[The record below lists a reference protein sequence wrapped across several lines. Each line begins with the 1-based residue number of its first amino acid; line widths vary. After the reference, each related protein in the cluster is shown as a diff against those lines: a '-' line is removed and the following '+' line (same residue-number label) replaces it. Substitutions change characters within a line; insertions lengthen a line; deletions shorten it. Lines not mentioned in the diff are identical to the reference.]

1 MAKKGF
7 FKTLKAFSFAGAVL
21 AAGLFASSL
30 AGCSNMGDSASF
42 YDGQNYSSDVTAVGL
57 GAGQS
62 SAQVSDCLT
71 ARVSLP
77 SLPTLSGN
85 APVPKNIANNI
96 SKSAFPD
103 IKDAKPA
110 DNYSFEAT
118 LESSGG
124 TVYEATGVYTPS
136 TATCDFAFAGAKNAS
151 LQTYTLTVK
160 LYHTDTS
167 ATPAVKSLVAGGSQS
182 VTVAADANS
191 FDSSVS
197 LAPNLGTATDPA
209 PNGSLE
215 LPIKFSDT
223 SVTSV
228 QLKLLDSGDND
239 KTTDYLD
246 GLSGTDLP
254 LSSGEG
260 TIQSKTS
267 GLPAGTYTLLMTFMK
282 GTAQVGARTESLNV
296 YPTMQTK
303 LWWTKDGIG
312 TATTT
317 LNVTKFDQKEFY
329 VRGTGGVFYTTVF
342 PTAAEAEDTNNG
354 SFAFPLKT
362 IQAAV
367 NRIQAAGDTTSQYTI
382 IVDGKVTGAADADY
396 SAQNDAYINIACDR
410 MITVKG
416 WSGAD
421 KDIIDANKSASASN
435 PARALY
441 IESSKKIVLQKIAVT
456 GGYLSGTL
464 ASTTDGGGIFIAG
477 ATTEVELDNCV
488 IKENCAQKNGGGIY
502 LSNSGTLT
510 MNGSGSAIKS
520 NRIIA
525 TPSGSLVG
533 DNKPCGG
540 GVYMEQSATFTMN
553 AGTIRENGYVRSGS
567 AGGGVFVLGTFDMKD
582 GKVCSN
588 GLLTTDGSYNLIAS
602 KNIEV
607 GSPGKFNLYDGT
619 ITNDIETTDCER
631 GAGVSLYVDSYL
643 TAGKATFNMYGG
655 TISGLK
661 SDGGPGV
668 RLLASGSDRSCE
680 FNMSGGTISGN
691 TAVHTGGSSGTGCG
705 GGVYVGT
712 FSVFNFT
719 GGTISGNTAAVGD
732 DGSGGL
738 GGGIY
743 IAASTSKCFISG
755 TATIGQDLASTS
767 GAATAAAGSHSNKA
781 LQGGGIYNKGEL
793 YLGYTSGTTPSPADW
808 TGSVCYNYATS
819 DGGGVFSSGSSAIS
833 KMNSGNVAYNLCS
846 DGTGSTG
853 GGGGVAA
860 QNGSGFTMSGGKV
873 TCNQTNN
880 KVGGGIYIDGGGTL
894 ALSGDAEVSSNKTS
908 ADGTG
913 TMGGAGLFAYR
924 AYITMEGNAVVKDN
938 LCKACGGGVYLFEFE
953 DASGYASLAM
963 SGNAKILENTS
974 TDGTGGAVF
983 VTQRCLF
990 SMQGAAAIPAGVGG
1004 VTGAGKN
1011 DVYLDTSAKINVAA
1025 ALTSTTT
1032 PVATIRPIY
1041 LPEAVV
1047 LTGSALDADECAKF
1061 AVIKPE
1067 DTDFPWTIK
1076 YDPMAGGVL
1085 KHERNVIY
1093 VASTTAVPAGSEYA
1107 GDDYSG
1113 DGSRARPYATL
1124 YKAATTFSSNPE
1136 PSGTAD
1142 EPIFENKIYVLSDLT
1157 YRHGAGA
1164 DYGTACRFEVV
1175 GCKDG
1180 TVGNN
1185 VKLIFNTPDED
1196 DCGFYVA
1203 PTHKIKFTNI
1213 DITQTDTTTPND
1225 YAAINVDTNAS
1236 NSGEVWLEDSSIKGM
1251 YAKKCSAI
1259 AAKGD
1264 VHLKNVEISDNK
1276 TVAATGGSMT
1286 FGPAINSST
1295 GTVSVLGKVVVQNN
1309 TVELD
1314 DGAGGKVYK
1323 EQNIWIGENNA
1334 SPVFKKLRIAGA
1346 LDSESDIGVT
1356 LFNYGTLYTTFTT
1369 GFASSGISDPA
1380 TVFASDDGMSVVKSS
1395 NEATMSPPT
1404 TLYVRLGGSD
1414 LIGNGSSLL
1423 PFATIQKAL
1432 DKINDLNNASVDYTI
1447 KVEGV
1452 LAAVQHAVADDALK
1466 AATLTIKG
1474 DSAATSVVSGGL
1486 SVSSEPILWLSE
1498 VTVPVT
1504 IENIGFIS
1512 GKNSDST
1519 IGGGAILAQ
1528 SCANI
1533 TIKDSA
1539 FTSCSTTTANGGAI
1553 YFDGGTLTLSNTS
1566 FTGNSS
1572 GYNGGAIFV
1581 KTGTLEMNSG
1591 TIAANTATA
1600 SGGGVSVGSGG
1611 TFIMSGG
1618 KISGNSAGLNGG
1630 GINNSGI
1637 ACIYGDAVIG
1647 DSSASGTAT
1656 SETDSSNKAV
1666 YNGGGICNSGKL
1678 ALGYKT
1684 WTSSAT
1690 APSNPQ
1696 TLDGGVYY
1704 NYAQAGGGIFTGNS
1718 STVYIASGN
1727 ISKNMAASTS
1737 GNDGGGG
1744 INSYGAST
1752 KLYMTGGTVSQNNS
1766 AHFGGGVLVYSG
1778 AAELTGVTIS
1788 GNTASSNGGGFA
1800 CVGGTV
1806 TMNSGT
1812 IGGLGAGNS
1821 AAGGAGVYLKKDDA
1835 AGTPVF
1841 TMKGGEVSYNTV
1853 ASGGSGGGFMNQY
1866 GTLNI
1871 QGAAEISNNDGGS
1884 NGGGILTF
1892 GTTNM
1897 TGGTISANTAHNGGG
1912 VFVFQ
1917 NDFAMSDGT
1926 ISGNTATVNPS
1937 AADPSET
1944 GHGGGVYVNNLADG
1958 ATTYLGDFKLS
1969 GAAYIPLGTGND
1981 VYLQNSITI
1990 EGDLT
1995 HAAPAATIT
2004 PSVYS
2009 SGTIVLTEASAGLVA
2024 DNYGKFAVADDSSGG
2039 KWTVNSLG
2047 YLAQLGF
2054 GGGSISIDT
2063 PEGKLTLSSNVTEIT
2078 TNTNT
2083 QVTIT
2088 GTTTPSG
2095 GTLSNWSIDVYY
2107 GTDLIGSSSNNKF
2120 TIASSYPNGT
2130 YSLVVSVTYNS
2141 VTYSDTLTVTKNVP

>member
-1 MAKKGF
+1 
-7 FKTLKAFSFAGAVL
+7 
-21 AAGLFASSL
+21 
-30 AGCSNMGDSASF
+30 MGDASSF
-42 YDGQNYSSDVTAVGL
+42 YDGQRFEADGTNGGPSG
-57 GAGQS
+57 GQA

-71 ARVSLP
+71 VCVSLP
-77 SLPTLSGN
+77 NLPTLSGN
-85 APVPKNIANNI
+85 APVPKNIAQNI
-96 SKSAFPD
+96 SKSAFPN
-103 IKDAKPA
+103 IGDAYAA
-110 DNYSFEAT
+110 DSGYSFEAM
-118 LESSGG
+118 LENASA
-124 TVYEATGVYTPS
+124 YYATTGKYNSITG
-136 TATCDFAFAGAKNAS
+136 TCDFAFPGAKSAS
-151 LQTYTLTVK
+151 SESYYIIVK
-160 LYHTDTS
+160 LYYTDDS
-167 ATPAVKSLVAGGSQS
+167 ATPAEKKLVARGGQS
-182 VTVAADANS
+182 VSVASGASS
-191 FDSSVS
+191 FEASVI
-197 LAPNLGTATDPA
+197 LAPCLGSDTNPA

-223 SVTSV
+223 SVAKV
-228 QLKLLDSGDND
+228 RLKLLDSGDND
-239 KTTDYLD
+239 KTTDYLV

-254 LSSGEG
+254 LSGGAG
-260 TIQSKTS
+260 TIRSKDS
-267 GLPAGTYTLLMTFMK
+267 GLPPGAYTLLMEFLNTSGQK
-282 GTAQVGARTESLNV
+282 VGFRTETLNI
-296 YPTMQTK
+296 YPTMQTR
-303 LWWTKDGIG
+303 LWWTKDGMG
-312 TATTT
+312 SASTA
-317 LNVTKFDQKEFY
+317 LNVTKFDQREFW
-329 VRGTGGVFYTTVF
+329 VRGTGGDFYTNVY
-342 PTAAEAEDTNNG
+342 TAETATALDTNVG

-362 IQAAV
+362 IQEAV
-367 NRIQAAGDTTSQYTI
+367 DRIKAAGDTTSQYTVYI
-382 IVDGKVTGAADADY
+382 DGKIECDPDADY
-396 SAQNDAYINIACDR
+396 SAQNDACVNIACDR
-410 MITVKG
+410 MITIKG
-416 WSGAD
+416 WSGANI
-421 KDIIDANKSASASN
+421 DIIDANKSSAKN
-435 PARALY
+435 ARVFY
-441 IESSKKIVLQKIAVT
+441 IDSSKKIILQKITVT
-456 GGYLSGTL
+456 GGYLSATSP
-464 ASTTDGGGIFIAG
+464 ATAYGGGLYISG
-477 ATTEVELDNCV
+477 ATTEVELEDCV
-488 IKENCAQKNGGGIY
+488 IKENGAQNQGAGAYIA
-502 LSNSGTLT
+502 SGAKLT
-510 MNGSGSAIKS
+510 MNGSGSAINK
-520 NRIIA
+520 NMLLA
-525 TPSGSLVG
+525 TTCSASDTYEKKV
-533 DNKPCGG
+533 CGG
-540 GVYMEQSATFTMN
+540 GVYVAQSATFLMN
-553 AGTIRENGYVRSGS
+553 AGTIRENGAVYPSNPGLISGCAAYVCGN
-567 AGGGVFVLGTFDMKD
+567 FTMK
-582 GKVCSN
+582 
-588 GLLTTDGSYNLIAS
+588 
-602 KNIEV
+602 
-607 GSPGKFNLYDGT
+607 
-619 ITNDIETTDCER
+619 
-631 GAGVSLYVDSYL
+631 
-643 TAGKATFNMYGG
+643 GG
-655 TISGLK
+655 TISSNGIRLATSSPIEYSRNVEVTCPGTFDLYDGSITDDMDLLPCNNGSGVCVYAFSSISPVSSGAVTFNMFGGTITGLK
-661 SDGGPGV
+661 SRGGGGV
-668 RLLASGSDRSCE
+668 YLAARGVGLSCK
-680 FNMSGGTISGN
+680 FNMSGGSIIGN
-691 TAVHTGGSSGTGCG
+691 EARDNGNSYTGQG
-705 GGVYVGT
+705 GGVYVGDN
-712 FSVFNFT
+712 SVFNFT
-719 GGTISGNTAAVGD
+719 GGTISGNTATYSSSVS
-732 DGSGGL
+732 GSGR

-743 IAASTSKCFISG
+743 IASSSAKCFISG
-755 TATIGQDLASTS
+755 SATIGQSLASTS
-767 GAATAAAGSHSNKA
+767 SCATSADGSHSNMA
-781 LQGGGIYNKGEL
+781 AQGGGIYNAGEL
-793 YLGYTSGTTPSPADW
+793 YLGYTDDSTPAEW
-808 TGSVCYNYATS
+808 TGSVCYNYASS
-819 DGGGVFSSGSSAIS
+819 DGGGILSSGSSS
-833 KMNSGNVAYNLCS
+833 LVKMNAGSVAYNLCS
-846 DGTGSTG
+846 DGSGTTG
-853 GGGGVAA
+853 GGGGVAV
-860 QNGSGFTMSGGKV
+860 QNSSAFTMSGGTV
-873 TCNQTNN
+873 SYNQTNN
-880 KVGGGIYIDGGGTL
+880 KVGGGIYVDSGATLTLNGT
-894 ALSGDAEVSSNKTS
+894 AEVSSNKTS
-908 ADGTG
+908 PDGTG
-913 TMGGAGLFAYR
+913 PMGGAGLFAYR
-924 AYITMEGNAVVKDN
+924 ASITMEGNAVVKDN
-938 LCKACGGGVYLFEFE
+938 LCKACGGGVYLFESE
-953 DASGYASLAM
+953 NASSYASLAM

-974 TDGTGGAVF
+974 SDGLGGAVY
-983 VTQRCLF
+983 VTQRCSF
-990 SMQGAAAIPAGVGG
+990 SMQGAATIPAGVAGT
-1004 VTGAGKN
+1004 TGAGKN
-1011 DVYLDTSAKINVAA
+1011 DVYLDENTSVAVPA
-1025 ALTSTTT
+1025 AITSTAT
-1032 PVATIRPIY
+1032 PVATITPKSPY
-1041 LPEAVV
+1041 AVDTIV
-1047 LTGSALDADECAKF
+1047 LTGAALTAAECAKF
-1061 AVIKPE
+1061 AVTQPAGE
-1067 DTDFPWTIK
+1067 EFPWAIK
-1076 YDPMAGGVL
+1076 YDSATAKGVL
-1085 KHERNVIY
+1085 KQPRFVIY

-1113 DGSRARPYATL
+1113 NGSRARPYATL

-1157 YRHGAGA
+1157 YTHGAGA

-1323 EQNIWIGENNA
+1323 DQNLWIGEN
-1334 SPVFKKLRIAGA
+1334 SGTPVFHPIKIAGV
-1346 LDSESDIGVT
+1346 LDGESKIGVT
-1356 LFNYGTLYTTFTT
+1356 LFDNSEVFTDNYKDAGNTAEPSTYFT
-1369 GFASSGISDPA
+1369 
-1380 TVFASDDGMSVVKSS
+1380 SDDGMNVAWNTAVASTQK
-1395 NEATMSPPT
+1395 EAKLVPPT

-1432 DKINDLNNASVDYTI
+1432 DKINGLNNASADYTI

-1452 LAAVQHAVADDALK
+1452 LAAAQHAAADDALK

-1486 SVSSEPILWLSE
+1486 SESSEPILWLSE
-1498 VTVPVT
+1498 VTIPVT

-1519 IGGGAILAQ
+1519 SGGGAILAE

-1539 FTSCSTTTANGGAI
+1539 FTSCSAKNGGAI
-1553 YFDGGTLTLSNTS
+1553 YLDGGTLTLSNTS

-1618 KISGNSAGLNGG
+1618 KISGNSAGVTGG
-1630 GINNSGI
+1630 GINNSGVV
-1637 ACIYGDAVIG
+1637 CIYGDAVIG

-1656 SETDSSNKAV
+1656 SETDSSNKAD
-1666 YNGGGICNSGKL
+1666 YNGGGICNLGKL

-1704 NYAQAGGGIFTGNS
+1704 NYAQAGGGIFNANS
-1718 STVYIASGN
+1718 STLYIASGN

-1744 INSYGAST
+1744 IDSYGASA
-1752 KLYMTGGTVSQNNS
+1752 KLYMTGGTVSQNKS
-1766 AHFGGGVLVYSG
+1766 THFGGGVLVYSG

-1812 IGGLGAGNS
+1812 IGGLGAGNIG
-1821 AAGGAGVYLKKDDA
+1821 AGGAGVYLKKDDA
-1835 AGTPVF
+1835 AGIPVF
-1841 TMKGGEVSYNTV
+1841 TMKGGKVTYNTV

-1871 QGAAEISNNDGGS
+1871 QGSAKISNNDGGS
-1884 NGGGILTF
+1884 SGGGILTL

-2009 SGTIVLTEASAGLVA
+2009 SGTIVLTNGTGTVA

-2039 KWTVNSLG
+2039 KWTVNSSG
-2047 YLAQLGF
+2047 CLAQVGSS
-2054 GGGSISIDT
+2054 GGSITIHT
-2063 PEGKLTLSSNVTEIT
+2063 PEGDLKLAASAT
-2078 TNTNT
+2078 TIATSAIDT
-2083 QVTIT
+2083 TVTISAT
-2088 GTTTPSG
+2088 DASG
-2095 GTLSNWSIDVYY
+2095 SAITSGLTWNGITVYY
-2107 GTDLIGSSSNNKF
+2107 GADEVDSGSGN
-2120 TIASSYPNGT
+2120 SYTFLKAFPKGT
-2130 YSLVVSVTYNS
+2130 YTLAVSVTYKGT
-2141 VTYSDTLTVTKNVP
+2141 TYSDSFTITKTVD